1 MEKAAIYCRLSE
13 EDHSKK
19 HKTEDSGSIR
29 NQKAML
35 LEFTADSCPN
45 CKVLEATVLTDER
58 MRKLRARYGMEL
70 IRVDLTG
77 VNAYGIRLLE
87 ALGSKSIPLTALFPA
102 GEQAS
107 SPLVLRDVYTAGT
120 LEDALEKAFGQ

>member
-35 LEFTADSCPN
+35 LE
-45 CKVLEATVLTDER
+45 
-58 MRKLRARYGMEL
+58 Y
-70 IRVDLTG
+70 
-77 VNAYGIRLLE
+77 
-87 ALGSKSIPLTALFPA
+87 SIPA
-102 GEQAS
+102 GVGS
-107 SPLVLRDVYTAGT
+107 I
-120 LEDALEKAFGQ
+120 